1 MVGIKL
7 NQDYTASTFYQ
18 YNRMSDLNFSKL
30 HLSKAVLN
38 NLQELGYTQMT
49 AVQAMSLP
57 HVLQNKDVIA
67 QAKTGSGKTAAFGIG
82 LLNKIKLKQYEAQS
96 LILCPTRELADQVT
110 KELRRLA
117 RFTQNIK
124 IITLCGGSA
133 IGPQIRSLSHPAH
146 IVVGTPGR
154 ILKHLDK
161 GYLDIAGLETLVLDE
176 ADRMLDM
183 GFIEEIQKVMA
194 FVPQKRQTLFF
205 SATFTD
211 EIRRLSST
219 IQNNAVNIKTKDQE
233 QPNHIA
239 EYFYHIDTDKMLK
252 SVVNV
257 LAKYNPEN
265 AIVFA
270 NTKIDA
276 KEVVRY
282 LNDNGVEAAALHGD
296 LEQYQRNDVLV
307 KFSNHTI
314 PVLVATDVAARG
326 LDIKELAMVINYG
339 LPFEKNVYTHRIGRT
354 GRAGQKGTA
363 VTLYA
368 GKQAHKAKD
377 MQNSHRIFAKGS
389 DLKNA
394 LGFILK
400 ASNGTLVI
408 EAGKKNKLRPGDI
421 LGALTKDVGL
431 NGKSIGK
438 IDIYDKQSYVAIERG
453 LINKAIKGLKS
464 KGIKGKRF
472 SVWIM
477 K

>member
-1 MVGIKL
+1 
-7 NQDYTASTFYQ
+7 
-18 YNRMSDLNFSKL
+18 MSELKFSSL
-30 HLSKAVLN
+30 HLSKPVLD
-38 NLQELGYTQMT
+38 NLDELGYTQMT

-82 LLNKIKLKQYEAQS
+82 LLNKIKLKEYEVQS
-96 LILCPTRELADQVT
+96 LVLCPTRELADQVT

-117 RFTQNIK
+117 QFTQNIK
-124 IITLCGGSA
+124 ILTLCGGSA

-154 ILKHLDK
+154 ILKHLAK
-161 GYLDIAGLETLVLDE
+161 GYMDISGLQTLVLDE

-183 GFIEEIQKVMA
+183 GFIEEIQKVME

-205 SATFTD
+205 SATYTN
-211 EIRRLSST
+211 EIRKLSET
-219 IQNNAVNIKTKDQE
+219 IQNNAVNIKTIDQE
-233 QPNHIA
+233 QPNSIA
-239 EYFYHIDTDKMLK
+239 EYFYHIDPDKMLK

-257 LAKYNPEN
+257 IAKYEPDN

-276 KEVVRY
+276 KQVVKY
-282 LNDNGVEAAALHGD
+282 LNDNGIESAALHGD

-326 LDIKELAMVINYG
+326 LDIKELSMVINYG

-354 GRAGQKGTA
+354 GRAGKTGTA
-363 VTLYA
+363 VTLFA

-377 MQNSHRIFAKGS
+377 MENSHRIFAKGTE
-389 DLKNA
+389 LKNA
-394 LGFILK
+394 QAFILK
-400 ASNGTLVI
+400 SSNGTLVI

-421 LGALTKDVGL
+421 LGALIKDVGL
-431 NGKSIGK
+431 TGKSIGK
-438 IDIYDKQSYVAIERG
+438 IDIYDKQSYVALERC
-453 LINKAIKGLKS
+453 LINKALKGLKS

>member
-1 MVGIKL
+1 
-7 NQDYTASTFYQ
+7 
-18 YNRMSDLNFSKL
+18 MSDLNFSSL
-30 HLSKAVLN
+30 HLSKPVLA
-38 NLQELGYTQMT
+38 NLEELGYKQMT
-49 AVQAMSLP
+49 PVQAMSLP

-82 LLNKIKLKQYEAQS
+82 LLNKIELTNYTVQS

-124 IITLCGGSA
+124 IITLCGGVA
-133 IGPQIRSLSHPAH
+133 IGPQIKSLSHPAH

-154 ILKHLDK
+154 ILKHLSK
-161 GYLDIAGLETLVLDE
+161 GYLQIDEMQTLVLDE

-183 GFIEEIQKVMA
+183 GFVEEIKEVME
-194 FVPQKRQTLFF
+194 FVPAKRQTLFF
-205 SATFTD
+205 SATYTD
-211 EIRRLSST
+211 EIRILSQSL
-219 IQNNAVNIKTKDQE
+219 QNNAVDLKTVHSE
-233 QPNHIA
+233 QPNKITEH
-239 EYFYHIDTDKMLK
+239 FYDVEGDKMLK
-252 SVVNV
+252 TLVNV
-257 LAKYNPEN
+257 IAKFQPDNV
-265 AIVFA
+265 IVFA

-282 LNDNGVEAAALHGD
+282 LNNNNIESATLHGD

-326 LDIKELAMVINYG
+326 LDIKELSMVVNYG

-354 GRAGQKGTA
+354 GRAGKTGVA
-363 VTLYA
+363 VTLYT

-377 MQNSHRIFAKGS
+377 MKNGSRIFEKGS
-389 DLKNA
+389 SLKNHM
-394 LGFILK
+394 GFILK
-400 ASNGTLVI
+400 ANNGTLVI
-408 EAGKKNKLRPGDI
+408 EAGKRNKLRPGDI
-421 LGALTKDVGL
+421 LGALTGDVGL
-431 NGKSIGK
+431 QGKQIGK

-453 LINKAIKGLKS
+453 LINKAIKGLKF

>member
-1 MVGIKL
+1 M
-7 NQDYTASTFYQ
+7 N
-18 YNRMSDLNFSKL
+18 NLNFSSL
-30 HLSKAVLN
+30 HLAKPVLD
-38 NLQELGYTQMT
+38 NLIELGYENMT
-49 AVQAMSLP
+49 PVQAQSLP

-82 LLNKIKLKQYEAQS
+82 LLNKIELADYTVQS
-96 LILCPTRELADQVT
+96 MILCPTRELADQVT

-124 IITLCGGSA
+124 ILTLCGGVS
-133 IGPQIRSLSHPAH
+133 IGPQIKSLSHPAH

-154 ILKHLDK
+154 ILKHLNK
-161 GYLDIAGLETLVLDE
+161 GYLKIDELQTLVLDE

-183 GFIEEIQKVMA
+183 GFVEEIQNVME
-194 FVPQKRQTLFF
+194 FVPTKRQTLFF
-205 SATFTD
+205 SATYTD
-211 EIRRLSST
+211 EIRQLSNT
-219 IQNNAVNIKTKDQE
+219 LQNDAVNIKTVHSE
-233 QPNHIA
+233 QPNKIA
-239 EYFYHIDTDKMLK
+239 EHFYDVEGDKMLK

-257 LAKYNPEN
+257 IAKFQPDN
-265 AIVFA
+265 ALVFV

-276 KEVVRY
+276 KQVVKY
-282 LNDNGVEAAALHGD
+282 LNDNGIESATLHGD

-326 LDIKELAMVINYG
+326 LDIKELSMVINYG

-354 GRAGQKGTA
+354 GRAGKTGTA
-363 VTLYA
+363 VTLYS
-368 GKQAHKAKD
+368 GKQSHKAKD
-377 MQNSHRIFAKGS
+377 MINGSRIFEKGS
-389 DLKNA
+389 VLKNEM
-394 LGFILK
+394 GFILK
-400 ASNGTLVI
+400 ANNGTIVI
-408 EAGKKNKLRPGDI
+408 EAGKRNKLRPGDI
-421 LGALTKDVGL
+421 LGALTGDVGL
-431 NGKSIGK
+431 NGKEIGK

-472 SVWIM
+472 SIWIM

>member
-1 MVGIKL
+1 
-7 NQDYTASTFYQ
+7 
-18 YNRMSDLNFSKL
+18 MSDSNFSLL
-30 HLSKAVLN
+30 HLSKPVLA
-38 NLQELGYTQMT
+38 NLEELGYKQMT
-49 AVQAMSLP
+49 PVQAMSLP

-82 LLNKIKLKQYEAQS
+82 LLNKIELTDYTVQA
-96 LILCPTRELADQVT
+96 LVLCPTRELADQVT

-124 IITLCGGSA
+124 ILTLCGGSS
-133 IGPQIRSLSHPAH
+133 IGPQIKSLSHPAH

-161 GYLDIAGLETLVLDE
+161 GYLHIDELQTLVLDE

-183 GFIEEIQKVMA
+183 GFVEEIQKVMA
-194 FVPQKRQTLFF
+194 FVPSKRQTLFF
-205 SATFTD
+205 SATYTD
-211 EIRRLSST
+211 EIRKLSESL
-219 IQNNAVNIKTKDQE
+219 QNNAVNIKTVHSE
-233 QPNHIA
+233 QPNKIA
-239 EYFYHIDTDKMLK
+239 EHFYDVEGDKMLK
-252 SVVNV
+252 TVVNV
-257 LAKYNPEN
+257 IAKFQPDNVL
-265 AIVFA
+265 VFT

-276 KEVVRY
+276 KQVVKY
-282 LNDNGVEAAALHGD
+282 LNDNGVESSTLHGD

-326 LDIKELAMVINYG
+326 LDIKELSMVINYG
-339 LPFEKNVYTHRIGRT
+339 LPFERNVYTHRIGRT
-354 GRAGQKGTA
+354 GRAGKTGIA
-363 VTLYA
+363 VTLYT

-377 MQNSHRIFAKGS
+377 MINGSRIFEKGS
-389 DLKNA
+389 ALKNEM
-394 LGFILK
+394 GFILK

-408 EAGKKNKLRPGDI
+408 EAGKRNKLRPGDI
-421 LGALTKDVGL
+421 LGALTGDVGL
-431 NGKSIGK
+431 NGKQIGK